1 MSTDTTRV
9 RQGEE
14 HTRIRRNR
22 LRVAILTVLALWIFT
37 YNLLVK
43 QQDPLTAFFRILDTV
58 SDDFVVGTALTF
70 ALGIAIAAIFAFT
83 KLYSQIISNVDSF
96 RILED
101 IYSEDLRRG
110 ALRHGF
116 SRMLHFENETA
127 REDPY
132 PTRIAALLFAFGLL
146 YVMSWIYVVMFSEAL
161 FFVAWS
167 SGVDLPITTQ
177 NLLLM
182 PTLALAIP
190 FSARVMAYLRYPY
203 TQDYADFMPGAAFVL
218 VIVAT
223 LGYLFQSEDQKFFLT
238 QVYEKPEFL
247 LSFAQN
253 GALLAFIPVFVEG
266 VVRGEGLFGP
276 RLFGS
281 GLKGQRS

>member
-1 MSTDTTRV
+1 VSTDSKRVDPRERDTRV
-9 RQGEE
+9 
-14 HTRIRRNR
+14 RRNR
-22 LRVAILTVLALWIFT
+22 LRVAILAVLALWIFT

-58 SDDFVVGTALTF
+58 SDDFVIGTALTF
-70 ALGIAIAAIFAFT
+70 ALGIAIAVIFAFT
-83 KLYSQIISNVDSF
+83 KLYAQIISNVDSF

-101 IYSEDLRRG
+101 IYSETLPKGDVRG
-110 ALRHGF
+110 CL
-116 SRMLHFENETA
+116 SRLLHFDNEKA

-132 PTRIAALLFAFGLL
+132 PTRIGALLFAFGLL

-167 SGVDLPITTQ
+167 SGVDLPITPQ

-218 VIVAT
+218 LIVAT
-223 LGYLFQSEDQKFFLT
+223 LGYLFQSDDQKFFLT

-253 GALLAFIPVFVEG
+253 GAYLAFIPVFVEG
-266 VVRGEGLFGP
+266 VYWLFRLDEG
-276 RLFGS
+276 R
-281 GLKGQRS
+281 